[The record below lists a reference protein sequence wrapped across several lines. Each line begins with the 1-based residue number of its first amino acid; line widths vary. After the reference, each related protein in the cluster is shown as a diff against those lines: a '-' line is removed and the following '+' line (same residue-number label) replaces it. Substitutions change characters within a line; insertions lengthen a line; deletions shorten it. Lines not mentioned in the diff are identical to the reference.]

1 MKKLIIPIILSFLSG
16 ACLFSQITTEGL
28 VLYMPFNSDANDYS
42 GNGNNGTSHDVTYLR
57 GNRGV
62 TAYFTPDSY
71 VEIRDTVS
79 LDFSADSGLTIG
91 VWIRQEN
98 DISGYII
105 EKMGT
110 GDRFDDEYKMAI
122 SADGTINCGI
132 VGPTSY
138 QLFDSNGKLFINEW
152 YLVVMRWNLADG
164 TMKIYFNGELNSL
177 TYSNVPSIQNTSVPL
192 RIGQFLEAA
201 ENSFRGSLDD
211 LRIYNRALSDDEI
224 MTLYTTE
231 VVTSLDKVPGT
242 GGISVYPNP
251 VQSLL
256 NVDIPGFSEPAD
268 FVLSDASGRAVLKGK
283 LKSGESTIDLNS
295 VKPGFYSIL
304 IKDGDQTVSRK
315 IIKE

>member
-1 MKKLIIPIILSFLSG
+1 MKKPATTIILSFILCAS
-16 ACLFSQITTEGL
+16 LFSQIPTEGL
-28 VLYMPFNSDANDYS
+28 VLYLPLNFDANDYS
-42 GNGNNGTSHDVTYLR
+42 GNGNNGTTHEVYYLR
-57 GNRGV
+57 GDRGI
-62 TAYFTPDSY
+62 TAYFSPLSY
-71 VEIRDTVS
+71 VEIKDTSS
-79 LDFSADSGLTIG
+79 LDFSNVTGLTIAT
-91 VWIRQEN
+91 WIRQEQ
-98 DISGYII
+98 DINGYIVV
-105 EKMGT
+105 KMGT

-152 YLVVMRWNLADG
+152 HLVVMRWNLADG
-164 TMKIYFNGELNSL
+164 SMKIYFNGELNSL

-224 MTLYTTE
+224 MTLYTAE
-231 VVTSLDKVPGT
+231 VVTSLDQVPGT
-242 GGISVYPNP
+242 GGIFVYPNP

-256 NVDIPGFSEPAD
+256 NVDIPGFSGPAD
-268 FVLSDASGRAVLKGK
+268 FVLSDASGRTVLKGN
-283 LKSGESTIDLNS
+283 LNSGETTIDLNS
-295 VKPGFYSIL
+295 VKPGFYSIQ

-315 IIKE
+315 IIRE